1 MYEVELKFPLPH
13 GADRDAVLKAL
24 AERGAEFGESVTQ
37 TDVYFNHPVRDFAET
52 DEALRVRI
60 VTGSDGV
67 PHGRMTY
74 KGPKVDADTKTRV
87 EFEPKLAAGPN
98 DVHALTEALRRLGF
112 REVFTVT
119 KTRRTA
125 EIVVGASDAERRHYE
140 VTRDAVEGLGEY
152 LEIETSADDGSLSA
166 ARTALLAFAADL
178 GLGASERR
186 SYLGLLLERSETPT
200 DGGRQT

>member
-1 MYEVELKFPLPH
+1 MYEVELKFPLPD

-52 DEALRVRI
+52 DEALRVRT

-87 EFEPKLAAGPN
+87 EFEPQLAAGPD
-98 DVHALTEALRRLGF
+98 DVHALAEALRRLGF
-112 REVFTVT
+112 REVFTVS
-119 KTRRTA
+119 KSRRTA
-125 EIVVGASDAERRHYE
+125 RLTVSGSDGRHEYE
-140 VTRDAVEGLGEY
+140 VTQDSIQGLGEY
-152 LEIETSADDGSLSA
+152 LEIETAADDDALDA
-166 ARTALLAFAADL
+166 ARKAVLAFAAEI
-178 GLGASERR
+178 GLKKSERR
-186 SYLGLLLERSETPT
+186 SYLEMMLERSETAGA
-200 DGGRQT
+200 GGRGT

>member
-1 MYEVELKFPLPH
+1 MYEVELKFPLPP
-13 GADRDAVLKAL
+13 GGDRDAVLQAL
-24 AERGAEFGESVTQ
+24 ANRGAAFGEPVTQ
-37 TDVYFNHPVRDFAET
+37 VDVYYNHPVRDFAET

-60 VTGSDGV
+60 VTGADGV

-98 DVHALTEALRRLGF
+98 NVHALTEALRRLGF

-125 EIVVGASDAERRHYE
+125 EIVVEADDAAQRNYE

-152 LEIETSADDGSLSA
+152 LEIETSADDGSLSS

-178 GLGASERR
+178 GLRASERR
-186 SYLGLLLERSETPT
+186 SYLGLLLEQSETPT
-200 DGGRQT
+200 DGGCKT